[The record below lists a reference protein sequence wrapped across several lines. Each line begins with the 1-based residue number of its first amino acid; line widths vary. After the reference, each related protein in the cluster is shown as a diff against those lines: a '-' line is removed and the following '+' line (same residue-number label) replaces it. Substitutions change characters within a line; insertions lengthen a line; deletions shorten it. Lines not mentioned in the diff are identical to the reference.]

1 MQGHQTSILP
11 EYKVKPRSLLSNLLI
26 LSASVGLVIVSVRL
40 LHTKFTSVISRD
52 AVINGTLINI
62 NAPEDGTITELPVK
76 TGEAVSLDKTIL
88 TIKNERIS
96 KLPTQ
101 EIITRINDQQA
112 QLDRAQAQLERQLIL
127 IQSFSQEQQN
137 QANLESIE
145 AQNSVAEVQSELAGA
160 KTRYQI
166 AQKSYDRSK
175 FLTIEGALAQ
185 TQLDAVAK
193 ELSESKNLIG
203 SLEARLQAIRANQQ
217 ATGLGLTL
225 ARSRS
230 GYDPRIR
237 LQEMQLQIADGRKAI
252 ATLQQGIKDAK
263 AELVEAQT
271 DASRKEKVVVKVP
284 TPGVMWHLSV
294 QPGQFVQQGATLGK
308 VLDCKRRWVDVFVDE
323 KAVRSIQPGTPAS
336 IELYGSNSQVLK
348 GHVSMIRSG
357 LGRLAAGEDVA
368 VPITPNM
375 PRNSQVRV
383 DLEANKDNG
392 DPSLMC
398 SVGYTGRVTFKIN

>member
-11 EYKVKPRSLLSNLLI
+11 EYKVTPRSLLSNLLI
-26 LSASVGLVIVSVRL
+26 LAASVGLVIASVRL

-76 TGEAVSLDKTIL
+76 TGESVSLDKEIL

-101 EIITRINDQQA
+101 AIITRINDQKA

-137 QANLESIE
+137 QAKLESIE
-145 AQNSVAEVQSELAGA
+145 AQNSVAEVESELQGTKA
-160 KTRYQI
+160 RYQI

-193 ELSESKNLIG
+193 ELEESKNLVG
-203 SLEARLQAIRANQQ
+203 SLEARLQAIRANQK

-284 TPGVMWHLSV
+284 TLGVMWHISV
-294 QPGQFVQQGATLGK
+294 QPGQFVQQGATLGQ

-323 KAVRSIQPGTPAS
+323 KSVRSIQPGTPAT
-336 IELYGSNSQVLK
+336 IELYGSNAQVLQ

-398 SVGYTGRVTFKIN
+398 YVGYTGRVTFQIN

>member
-1 MQGHQTSILP
+1 MQGHQTSSLP
-11 EYKVKPRSLLSNLLI
+11 DYKVTPRSLLSNLLI
-26 LSASVGLVIVSVRL
+26 LTASVGLVIVSVRL

-52 AVINGTLINI
+52 AVINGTVINI
-62 NAPEDGTITELPVK
+62 NATEDGTITELPVK
-76 TGEAVSLDKTIL
+76 TGDPVGLDKTIL

-101 EIITRINDQQA
+101 EITTRINDQQA
-112 QLDRAQAQLERQLIL
+112 QLDRAQAQLERQIIL
-127 IQSFSQEQQN
+127 IQTFSEEQQN
-137 QANLESIE
+137 QTKLESLE
-145 AQNSVAEVQSELAGA
+145 AQNSVAEVESELQGA
-160 KTRYQI
+160 KARYQI
-166 AQKSYDRSK
+166 AQTSYSRSE
-175 FLTIEGALAQ
+175 FLRKEGALAQ

-193 ELSESKNLIG
+193 ELEESKNLVG
-203 SLEARLQAIRANQQ
+203 GLEARLEAIRANQK
-217 ATGLGLTL
+217 ASGLGLTL
-225 ARSRS
+225 SRSRS
-230 GYDPRIR
+230 SYDPRIR

-263 AELVEAQT
+263 SELVQAQA

-284 TPGVMWHLSV
+284 TPGVIWHLSV

-308 VLDCKRRWVDVFVDE
+308 ILDCKRRWVDVFVDE
-323 KAVRSIQPGTPAS
+323 KAVRSIQPGTQAT
-336 IELYGSNSQVLK
+336 IELYGSNAQVLQ
-348 GHVSMIRSG
+348 GHVSIIRSG

-398 SVGYTGRVTFKIN
+398 YVGYTGRVTFKIN

>member
-11 EYKVKPRSLLSNLLI
+11 DYKVAPRSLLSNLLI
-26 LSASVGLVIVSVRL
+26 LSVSVGLVTVSVHL

-62 NAPEDGTITELPVK
+62 NAPEDGTVVELPVK
-76 TGEAVSLDKTIL
+76 TGESVSLDQTIL

-101 EIITRINDQQA
+101 AIITRINDQQA
-112 QLDRAQAQLERQLIL
+112 QLDRAQAQLERQIIL
-127 IQSFSQEQQN
+127 LQTFSQEQQN
-137 QANLESIE
+137 QANLESLE
-145 AQNSVAEVQSELAGA
+145 AQNSVAEVESELQGA
-160 KTRYQI
+160 KARYQI
-166 AQKSYDRSK
+166 AQKSYGRSK

-193 ELSESKNLIG
+193 ELSESKNLVG
-203 SLEARLQAIRANQQ
+203 SLEARLEVIRAKQK
-217 ATGLGLTL
+217 ASGLGLTL
-225 ARSRS
+225 SRSRS
-230 GYDPRIR
+230 SYDPRIR

-263 AELVEAQT
+263 SELVQAQT
-271 DASRKEKVVVKVP
+271 DASRKEEVVVKVP
-284 TPGVMWHLSV
+284 TPGVIWHMPV
-294 QPGQFVQQGATLGK
+294 QSGQFVQQGASLGQI
-308 VLDCKRRWVDVFVDE
+308 LDCKRRWVDVFVDE
-323 KAVRSIQPGTPAS
+323 KAVRSIQPGTLAT
-336 IELYGSNSQVLK
+336 IELYGSNSQVLQ
-348 GHVSMIRSG
+348 GHVSIIRSG

-398 SVGYTGRVTFKIN
+398 YVGYTGRVTFKIN

>member
-1 MQGHQTSILP
+1 MQGHQTPILP
-11 EYKVKPRSLLSNLLI
+11 DYKVTPRSLLSNLLI
-26 LSASVGLVIVSVRL
+26 LTASVGLVIVSVQL

-62 NAPEDGTITELPVK
+62 NAPEDGTVTELPVK
-76 TGEAVSLDKTIL
+76 TGESVGLDKTIL
-88 TIKNERIS
+88 TIKNERVS

-101 EIITRINDQQA
+101 AIITRINDQQA
-112 QLDRAQAQLERQLIL
+112 QLDRATAQLERQINL
-127 IQSFSQEQQN
+127 IQTFSQDQQS
-137 QANLESIE
+137 QANLEGIE
-145 AQNSVAEVQSELAGA
+145 AQNSVAEVESELQGTKA
-160 KTRYQI
+160 RYQI

-185 TQLDAVAK
+185 TQLDSVAK
-193 ELSESKNLIG
+193 ELEESKNLVG
-203 SLEARLQAIRANQQ
+203 SLEARLEAIRAKQK
-217 ATGLGLTL
+217 ASGLGLTL

-252 ATLQQGIKDAK
+252 ATLEQGIKDAK
-263 AELVEAQT
+263 SELVQAQT

-284 TPGVMWHLSV
+284 TPGVIWHMPV
-294 QPGQFVQQGATLGK
+294 QSGQFVQQGASLGQI
-308 VLDCKRRWVDVFVDE
+308 LDCKRRWVDVFVDE
-323 KAVRSIQPGTPAS
+323 KAVRSIQPGTSAT
-336 IELYGSNSQVLK
+336 IELYGSNAQVLQ
-348 GHVSMIRSG
+348 GHVSIIRSG

-383 DLEANKDNG
+383 DLETTKDNG

-398 SVGYTGRVTFKIN
+398 YVGYTGRVTFKIN

>member
-11 EYKVKPRSLLSNLLI
+11 EYKVTPRSLLSNLLI
-26 LSASVGLVIVSVRL
+26 LTASVGLVIVSVRL
-40 LHTKFTSVISRD
+40 IHTKLTSVISRD
-52 AVINGTLINI
+52 AVINGTVINI

-76 TGEAVSLDKTIL
+76 TGESVGLDKTII
-88 TIKNERIS
+88 TIKNDRIS

-101 EIITRINDQQA
+101 AIITRINDQQA
-112 QLDRAQAQLERQLIL
+112 QLDRAQSQLERQLIL
-127 IQSFSQEQQN
+127 IQTFSAEQQN
-137 QANLESIE
+137 QAQLEGIE
-145 AQNSVAEVQSELAGA
+145 AQNSVAEIESELQGA
-160 KTRYQI
+160 KSRYQI
-166 AQKSYDRSK
+166 AQTSYNRSE
-175 FLTIEGALAQ
+175 FLRREGALAQ

-193 ELSESKNLIG
+193 ELEESKNLVG
-203 SLEARLQAIRANQQ
+203 SKEARLEAIRASQK
-217 ATGLGLTL
+217 ASGLGLTL
-225 ARSRS
+225 SRSRS

-263 AELVEAQT
+263 AELIQAET
-271 DASRKEKVVVKVP
+271 DANRKEKVVVKVP
-284 TPGVMWHLSV
+284 TPGVIWHLSV

-323 KAVRSIQPGTPAS
+323 KAVRSIQPGTQAT
-336 IELYGSNSQVLK
+336 IELYGSNAQVLQ
-348 GHVSMIRSG
+348 GRVSIIRSG

-392 DPSLMC
+392 DPHLMC
-398 SVGYTGRVTFKIN
+398 YVGYTGRVTFKIN

>member
-11 EYKVKPRSLLSNLLI
+11 EYKVTPRSLLSNLLI
-26 LSASVGLVIVSVRL
+26 LAASVGLVIASVRL

-76 TGEAVSLDKTIL
+76 TGESVSLDKEIL

-101 EIITRINDQQA
+101 AIITRINDQQA

-145 AQNSVAEVQSELAGA
+145 AQNSVAEVESELQGTKA
-160 KTRYQI
+160 RYQI

-193 ELSESKNLIG
+193 ELEESKNLVG
-203 SLEARLQAIRANQQ
+203 SLEARLQAIRANQK

-284 TPGVMWHLSV
+284 TPGVMWHISV
-294 QPGQFVQQGATLGK
+294 QPGQFVQQGATLGQ

-323 KAVRSIQPGTPAS
+323 KSVRSIQPGTPAT
-336 IELYGSNSQVLK
+336 IELYGSNAQVLQ
-348 GHVSMIRSG
+348 GQVSMIRSG

-398 SVGYTGRVTFKIN
+398 YVGYTGRVTFKIN

>member
-11 EYKVKPRSLLSNLLI
+11 GYKVAPRSLLSNLLI
-26 LSASVGLVIVSVRL
+26 LSVSVGLVTVSVHL

-62 NAPEDGTITELPVK
+62 NAPEDGTVFELPVK
-76 TGEAVSLDKTIL
+76 TGESVRLDQTIL
-88 TIKNERIS
+88 TIKNERVS

-101 EIITRINDQQA
+101 AIITRINDQQA
-112 QLDRAQAQLERQLIL
+112 QLDRAQAQLDRQIIL
-127 IQSFSQEQQN
+127 LQTFSQEQQN
-137 QANLESIE
+137 QANLESLE
-145 AQNSVAEVQSELAGA
+145 AQNSVAEVESELQGA
-160 KTRYQI
+160 KARYQI

-193 ELSESKNLIG
+193 ELSESKNLVG
-203 SLEARLQAIRANQQ
+203 SLEARLEGIRANQK
-217 ATGLGLTL
+217 ASGLGLTL
-225 ARSRS
+225 SRSRS
-230 GYDPRIR
+230 SYDPRIR

-263 AELVEAQT
+263 SELVQAQT

-284 TPGVMWHLSV
+284 TPGVIWHMPV
-294 QPGQFVQQGATLGK
+294 QSGQFVQQGASLGQI
-308 VLDCKRRWVDVFVDE
+308 LDCKRRWVDVFVDE
-323 KAVRSIQPGTPAS
+323 KAVRSIQPGTLAT
-336 IELYGSNSQVLK
+336 IELYGSNSQVLQ
-348 GHVSMIRSG
+348 GHVSIIRSG

-398 SVGYTGRVTFKIN
+398 YVGYTGRVTFKIN

>member
-1 MQGHQTSILP
+1 MQGHQTSTIP
-11 EYKVKPRSLLSNLLI
+11 EYKVTPRSLLSNLLI
-26 LSASVGLVIVSVRL
+26 LAASVGLVIVSARL

-76 TGEAVSLDKTIL
+76 TGEPVSLDKQIL

-127 IQSFSQEQQN
+127 IQAFTQEQEN

-145 AQNSVAEVQSELAGA
+145 AQNSVAEVESELQGA
-160 KTRYQI
+160 KARYQI

-193 ELSESKNLIG
+193 ELEESKNLVG
-203 SLEARLQAIRANQQ
+203 SLEARFQAIRANQK
-217 ATGLGLTL
+217 ASGLGLTL
-225 ARSRS
+225 DRSRS

-263 AELVEAQT
+263 AELIEAQT

-284 TPGVMWHLSV
+284 TAGVMWHISV
-294 QPGQFVQQGATLGK
+294 QPGQFVQQGATLGQ

-323 KAVRSIQPGTPAS
+323 KSVRSIQPGTPAT
-336 IELYGSNSQVLK
+336 IELYGSNAQVLQ
-348 GHVSMIRSG
+348 GQVSIIRSG

-383 DLEANKDNG
+383 DLETNKDNG

-398 SVGYTGRVTFKIN
+398 HVGYTGRVTFKIN

>member
-11 EYKVKPRSLLSNLLI
+11 DYKVTPRSLLSNLLI
-26 LSASVGLVIVSVRL
+26 LTASVGLVIVSVHL

-62 NAPEDGTITELPVK
+62 NAPEDGTVVELPVK
-76 TGEAVSLDKTIL
+76 TGESVSLDQTIL
-88 TIKNERIS
+88 IIKNERVS

-101 EIITRINDQQA
+101 AIITRINDQQA
-112 QLDRAQAQLERQLIL
+112 QLDRAQAQLERQIIL
-127 IQSFSQEQQN
+127 RQTFSQEQQN

-145 AQNSVAEVQSELAGA
+145 AQNSVVEVESELQGVKA
-160 KTRYQI
+160 RYQI

-185 TQLDAVAK
+185 TQLDTVAK
-193 ELSESKNLIG
+193 ELAESKNLVS
-203 SLEARLQAIRANQQ
+203 SLEARLEGIRANQK
-217 ATGLGLTL
+217 ASELGLTL
-225 ARSRS
+225 SRSRS
-230 GYDPRIR
+230 SYDPRIR

-252 ATLQQGIKDAK
+252 ATFQQGIKDAK
-263 AELVEAQT
+263 SELAQAQT

-284 TPGVMWHLSV
+284 TPGVIWHMPV
-294 QPGQFVQQGATLGK
+294 QSGQFVQQGASLGQI
-308 VLDCKRRWVDVFVDE
+308 LDCKRRWVDVFVDE
-323 KAVRSIQPGTPAS
+323 KAVRSIQPGTPAT
-336 IELYGSNSQVLK
+336 IELYGSNSQVLQ
-348 GHVSMIRSG
+348 GHVSIIRSG

-383 DLEANKDNG
+383 DLETNKDNG

-398 SVGYTGRVTFKIN
+398 YVGYTGRVTFKIN

>member
-1 MQGHQTSILP
+1 MQGHQTSITP
-11 EYKVKPRSLLSNLLI
+11 DYKITPRSLLSNLLI
-26 LSASVGLVIVSVRL
+26 LGASVGLVIVSVRL

-62 NAPEDGTITELPVK
+62 NAPEDGTVTELPVK

-88 TIKNERIS
+88 TIKNERVS

-101 EIITRINDQQA
+101 AIITRINDQQA
-112 QLDRAQAQLERQLIL
+112 QLDRAQSQLERQLIL
-127 IQSFSQEQQN
+127 LQSFSQEQQN
-137 QANLESIE
+137 QASLESIE
-145 AQNSVAEVQSELAGA
+145 ARNSVAEVESELQGA
-160 KTRYQI
+160 KARYQI

-193 ELSESKNLIG
+193 ELEESKNLTG
-203 SLEARLQAIRANQQ
+203 SLEARLEGIRANQK
-217 ATGLGLTL
+217 ASGLGLTL

-230 GYDPRIR
+230 SYDPRIR

-263 AELVEAQT
+263 SEFVQAQT

-294 QPGQFVQQGATLGK
+294 QPGQFVQQGATLGQ

-323 KAVRSIQPGTPAS
+323 KSVRSIQPGTPAS
-336 IELYGSNSQVLK
+336 IELYGSNAQVLQ
-348 GHVSMIRSG
+348 GQVSIIRSG

-383 DLEANKDNG
+383 DLKDSKDNG

-398 SVGYTGRVTFKIN
+398 HVGYTGRVTFKIN